1 MLYFYYGQEDY
12 NIELELQKLK
22 NKVVDKT
29 FLSTNYRVYEN
40 PNPQEFID
48 ILRTPS
54 LMFGNV
60 LAVINCEKYFFDT
73 KGKISF
79 DDKELKQIEDAIE
92 IMPDSLNVVLVCK
105 IERES
110 TKKIDTRRKIYK
122 IISKSADVQEFP
134 EFKPYQ
140 KELATWIQKQVKKK
154 DLIMSSEVVQF
165 LIERLGTNLRV
176 IDNELEKLKL
186 AIHPEKMVKRE
197 HIQNI
202 CTSTEDIFVLTD
214 YILKGQKDLALAE
227 FKKLC
232 TNKHYLEILAV
243 LQTNFSKFAQMKVDS
258 VDKSSFEIASKA
270 HMPEFIVKKQLEKL
284 KNVPMDRIIKI
295 RQNLLEAEYRIKTGE
310 IAFYELPV
318 EMALLG

>member
-79 DDKELKQIEDAIE
+79 DDKELKQIEEAIE

-165 LIERLGTNLRV
+165 LIER
-176 IDNELEKLKL
+176 
-186 AIHPEKMVKRE
+186 
-197 HIQNI
+197 
-202 CTSTEDIFVLTD
+202 
-214 YILKGQKDLALAE
+214 KD
-227 FKKLC
+227 
-232 TNKHYLEILAV
+232 
-243 LQTNFSKFAQMKVDS
+243 S
-258 VDKSSFEIASKA
+258 
-270 HMPEFIVKKQLEKL
+270 
-284 KNVPMDRIIKI
+284 
-295 RQNLLEAEYRIKTGE
+295 G
-310 IAFYELPV
+310 
-318 EMALLG
+318 